1 MLAAK
6 RHMARC
12 LKILTQARLQIEVET
27 KLLIDAVCVIPAVN
41 VLVENETEGFVTPP
55 AVEKGTEGFVTPP
68 DPVASPAEGSYYYHT
83 LNFHCVRL
91 LII

>member
-27 KLLIDAVCVIPAVN
+27 RMLIDAVCVPPADN
-41 VLVENETEGFVTPP
+41 VFPAGETEGFVTPP
-55 AVEKGTEGFVTPP
+55 A
-68 DPVASPAEGSYYYHT
+68 PVASPAKG
-83 LNFHCVRL
+83 
-91 LII
+91 